1 MSNSFILLVGL
12 PGCGKSTWCKN
23 QLGLGSDLKP
33 DSEGLLFGAYK
44 GDPAVIISSDALRES
59 LGKDPGTGHIE
70 VFAKMLEYTKYYLT
84 QEYTVFYDAT
94 NMSRKHRMALLQSI
108 SKYPGKRLCVL
119 FIEPVDICKARDK
132 EREPKW
138 VVGADVIH
146 HMLCS
151 FNVPMLYEGFD
162 AIYVL
167 RSSLLDSEVLN
178 NWLDQMKGFDQ
189 ENSHHTLDLYNHSV
203 KVQEYVKSHLT
214 DISDDSVVPYLLKAA
229 LYHDLGKLWTK
240 QFFNAK
246 AEKTTEAHYYNHE
259 HVGAYRY
266 LEGSVKP
273 MEVLDSAATY
283 YDDLFVAS
291 LIDWH
296 MRRYQTLSERKRNHE
311 QEMLKGVFS
320 ECLDLLHAADKAA
333 H

>member
-12 PGCGKSTWCKN
+12 PGCGKSTWCKK
-23 QLGLGSDLKP
+23 QLGLASDAKI
-33 DSEGLLFGAYK
+33 DSDGLLFGAYK
-44 GDPAVIISSDALRES
+44 GDPAVIISSDSLRES
-59 LGKDPGTGHIE
+59 LGKAPGTGHIE
-70 VFAKMLEYTKYYLT
+70 VFAKMLELTKYYLT
-84 QEYTVFYDAT
+84 REYTVFYDAT
-94 NMSRKHRMALLQSI
+94 NMSRKHRMSLLQSI

-119 FIEPVDICKARDK
+119 FIESVDTCKLRDK
-132 EREPKW
+132 GREAKW
-138 VVGADVIH
+138 VVGDAVIH

-162 AIYVL
+162 SIYVL
-167 RSSLLDSEVLN
+167 RTSSLDPTALDIWIS
-178 NWLDQMKGFDQ
+178 QMKGFDQ

-203 KVQEYVKSHLT
+203 KVWEYVKEHIT
-214 DISDDSVVPYLLKAA
+214 VISDETVGSYVIKAA

-240 QFFNAK
+240 QFLNAK
-246 AEKTTEAHYYNHE
+246 AEKTDEAHYYNHE

-273 MEVLDSAATY
+273 MEVLDSAATD
-283 YDDLFVAS
+283 YDNLFIAS

-296 MRRYQTLSERKRNHE
+296 MRRYQTLSQKKFNRE
-311 QEMLKGVFS
+311 QEMLKGTFT